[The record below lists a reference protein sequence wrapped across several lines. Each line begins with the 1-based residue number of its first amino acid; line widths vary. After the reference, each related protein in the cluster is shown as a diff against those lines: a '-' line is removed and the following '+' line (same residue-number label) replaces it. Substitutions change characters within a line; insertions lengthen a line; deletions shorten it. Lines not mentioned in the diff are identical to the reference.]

1 MVARRVIV
9 RPSAR
14 KHGIDDEDIVLAASS
29 PLVSGPL
36 DDEMPQ
42 RQLRIGFDTR
52 ARLLE
57 IVMLV
62 WDDGSEEAIHAM
74 KCRPKYMHLLD

>member
-1 MVARRVIV
+1 MIV

-14 KHGIDDEDIVLAASS
+14 KHGISDDDSIAAASS

-36 DDEMPQ
+36 DEEEPQ

-57 IVMLV
+57 IVVLV
-62 WDDGSEEAIHAM
+62 WDDGTEELIHAM
-74 KCRPKYMHLLD
+74 KCRPQYLHLLD

>member
-1 MVARRVIV
+1 MIV

-14 KHGIDDEDIVLAASS
+14 KHGIEDADIGLVARS

-36 DDEMPQ
+36 DEEVPQ
-42 RQLRIGFDTR
+42 RQLRIGFDAR

-57 IVMLV
+57 IVVLV
-62 WDDGSEEAIHAM
+62 WDDGTEEAIHPM
-74 KCRPKYMHLLD
+74 KCRPMYLHLLD